1 MWKLTGL
8 AALSVLAISGAAMA
22 QPAAPAAADRL
33 MQADAN
39 GDGRITKDEIRA
51 QRLTIFA
58 RMDVNSD
65 GVVNVEDRPAA
76 AEGQAKTKR
85 RRGGDYARFDA
96 DNDGKVT
103 QAEFVDRD
111 YDGFDRLDANKDGAI
126 DASEREALQQRRGAR
141 KAQ

>member
-1 MWKLTGL
+1 
-8 AALSVLAISGAAMA
+8 MA